1 MRQTLITLALA
12 LSSAAFAQSQ
22 QAAQALYDDG
32 KWQEAAT
39 AAAALNTSDGF
50 RLAALAT
57 TVGAGT
63 MPDDQKKALF
73 EKAQDYAKKAIAK
86 DANNAEAYFE
96 LARAQGRLAQFVG
109 IVQSAGIATEMKKNL
124 ETALKIDSK
133 LAGAYV
139 ATGLWHANLVAKLG
153 IAAGLKGANK
163 NQVVP
168 NFKRALELEPATAIH
183 RIEYVNAMRA
193 LGVNDKKFEI
203 AQLQAAASFPA
214 KTYWE
219 KQDQAT
225 AKAMLE
231 KLK

>member
-1 MRQTLITLALA
+1 MRRSLLTLALA
-12 LSSAAFAQSQ
+12 LSTAAFAQSQ

-32 KWQEAAT
+32 KWQEAAN
-39 AAAALNTSDGF
+39 AGAALNTSEGY

-57 TVGAGT
+57 TVGAST
-63 MPDDQKKALF
+63 VPDSQKKALF
-73 EKAQDYAKKAIAK
+73 EKAQDYAEKAIAK
-86 DANNAEAYFE
+86 NGNSADAYFE

-124 ETALKIDSK
+124 DQAIK
-133 LAGAYV
+133 LNPKMAGPYV
-139 ATGLWHANLVAKLG
+139 ALGLWHANLVAKLG
-153 IAAGLKGANK
+153 FAAGLKGANK

-168 NFKRALELEPATAIH
+168 NFKKALELEPTTAIH
-183 RIEYVNAMRA
+183 RIEYVNALQA
-193 LGVNDKKFEI
+193 LGVNDKKFMV

-214 KTYWE
+214 GNYWE